1 MLRKAF
7 CPTLATFLEL
17 TYHSLFMDIASLL
30 RGVNRPLLGVDISS
44 SSVKIV
50 EVSGSVSDITL
61 TGYAIEPLDKGI
73 VEEGTITDVSKVS
86 EALRRC
92 HKRLRS
98 GTKRCALA
106 LPSSNVIKKTVQIQS
121 NLNEQDLEA
130 QIESEAN
137 QYIPFSLDEV
147 SLDYQLIGPSG
158 KEGMN
163 DYLIAA
169 ARRERVEERV
179 AAAEGAGLVPIIM
192 DDEGIALQAALS
204 YVSDDV
210 PETATVVMVSLG
222 AQKMQ
227 FLFIESGNIVN
238 SREHTFGGWLLTQEM
253 MRIYGWTSEQSERA
267 KRQRQFP
274 PNFDQEILKPFLN
287 KLSLEVSRGL
297 QYYRAA
303 SRKDKID
310 LIMLAGGASAT
321 PGVAEIIPQ
330 KTNIKTIFANPFAN
344 IPTSNVIKREL
355 LVEDAPSL
363 LLALGLAMR
372 RFEEE
377 Q

>member
-1 MLRKAF
+1 
-7 CPTLATFLEL
+7 
-17 TYHSLFMDIASLL
+17 MDIASLL

-44 SSVKIV
+44 SSVKII
-50 EVSGSVSDITL
+50 EVGGSLKDITL
-61 TGYAIEPLDKGI
+61 TGYAIEPLDKGV
-73 VEEGTITDVSKVS
+73 VEEGVITDVGRVS

-92 HKRLRS
+92 SKRMRTS
-98 GTKRCALA
+98 TRRCALA
-106 LPSSNVIKKTVQIQS
+106 LPSSNVIKKTVAIQS
-121 NLNEQDLEA
+121 DLNEQELEA
-130 QIESEAN
+130 QVESEAN

-147 SLDYQLIGPSG
+147 NLDYQYVGPSN
-158 KEGMN
+158 KDGMS

-179 AAAEGAGLVPIIM
+179 AAAEGAGMTPIIM
-192 DDEGIALQAALS
+192 DDEGIALQASLS
-204 YVSDDV
+204 YVSEEMGDSG
-210 PETATVVMVSLG
+210 TVVMVSIG

-227 FLFIESGNIVN
+227 FLFIEGGSIVN
-238 SREHTFGGWLLTQEM
+238 SREHAFGGWLLTQEM
-253 MRIYGWTSEQSERA
+253 MRVYGWTSEQAERA

-303 SRKDKID
+303 SRKERVD
-310 LIMLAGGASAT
+310 LILLAGGGAAT
-321 PGVAEIIPQ
+321 PGVSEIIKA
-330 KTNIKTIFANPFAN
+330 KTNITTVFANPFSA
-344 IPTSNVIKREL
+344 IPTSNAIKRDL
-355 LVEDAPSL
+355 LDEDAPSL